1 MKTATTSL
9 TDLRYNFGSLM
20 ERKKKRDNYNVEGI
34 LINFQSLEAAG
45 F

>member
-20 ERKKKRDNYNVEGI
+20 EGKKKRI
-34 LINFQSLEAAG
+34 IIM
-45 F
+45 

>member
-20 ERKKKRDNYNVEGI
+20 EGKKKDNYNVEGI
-34 LINFQSLEAAG
+34 LINFQSLGAAG